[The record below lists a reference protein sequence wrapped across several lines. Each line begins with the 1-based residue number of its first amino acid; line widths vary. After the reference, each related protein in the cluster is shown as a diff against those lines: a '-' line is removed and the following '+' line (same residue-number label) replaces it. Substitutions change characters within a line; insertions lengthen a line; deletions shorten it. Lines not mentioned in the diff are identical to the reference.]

1 MDVISILVGL
11 EARLLYFF
19 RRMVNQL
26 VLSLVSID
34 FSTLSTYPGPVPNG
48 ADAVVQ
54 VEDTESIS
62 VASAEPKRVRILKQT
77 SPGVDIRAV
86 VRT

>member
-1 MDVISILVGL
+1 MVI
-11 EARLLYFF
+11 
-19 RRMVNQL
+19 QL
-26 VLSLVSID
+26 VLCWVSID
-34 FSTLSTYPGPVPNG
+34 FSVLSTYPGPVPDG

-62 VASAEPKRVRILKQT
+62 VGSAEPKRVRILKQT
-77 SPGVDIRAV
+77 SSGVDIRAV

>member
-1 MDVISILVGL
+1 MVI
-11 EARLLYFF
+11 
-19 RRMVNQL
+19 QL
-26 VLSLVSID
+26 VLFCVSID
-34 FSTLSTYPGPVPNG
+34 FSMLSTYPGPVPDG

-62 VASAEPKRVRILKQT
+62 APSSELKRVRILKQT

>member
-1 MDVISILVGL
+1 MVI
-11 EARLLYFF
+11 
-19 RRMVNQL
+19 QL
-26 VLSLVSID
+26 VLSWVSIN
-34 FSTLSTYPGPVPNG
+34 FSLLYTYPGPVPDG

-62 VASAEPKRVRILKQT
+62 VASAERKRVRILKQT